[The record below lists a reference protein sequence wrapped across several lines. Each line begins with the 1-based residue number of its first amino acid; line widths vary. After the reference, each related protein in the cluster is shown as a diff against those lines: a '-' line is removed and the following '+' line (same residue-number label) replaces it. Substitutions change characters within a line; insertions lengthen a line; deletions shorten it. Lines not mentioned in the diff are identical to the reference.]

1 MYKGSLLVLFF
12 ITHRIYNNQNVAV
25 KRSMLNRAVLQ
36 KTMQEIEILARLR
49 HRNIVSVYGYCI
61 LGKPSDE
68 FIRLDVIMEL
78 GSGDLSHF
86 MQSKASETDGI
97 SEETLRAAKNPEE
110 YKTRKRYIYQICK
123 ALAFMFSKSVCHGDL
138 KLDNILVSEDG
149 DLMITDFGMAKFA
162 NRELTQNNV
171 EIGNRLQ

>member
-1 MYKGSLLVLFF
+1 MYN
-12 ITHRIYNNQNVAV
+12 YQDVAV
-25 KRSMLNRAVLQ
+25 KRSMLNRSVLE

-61 LGKPSDE
+61 LGEPSDDV
-68 FIRLDVIMEL
+68 IRLDVIMEL
-78 GSGDLSHF
+78 GKGDLSHRVP
-86 MQSKASETDGI
+86 SEASETDGI
-97 SEETLRAAKNPEE
+97 SEATLRAARNPEE

-123 ALAFMFSKSVCHGDL
+123 ALAFMFTKSVCHGDL

-162 NRELTQNNV
+162 NRELTQTNV

>member
-1 MYKGSLLVLFF
+1 MYN
-12 ITHRIYNNQNVAV
+12 YQDVAV
-25 KRSMLNRAVLQ
+25 KRSMLNRSVLE

-61 LGKPSDE
+61 LGEPSDDV
-68 FIRLDVIMEL
+68 IRLDVIMEL
-78 GSGDLSHF
+78 GRGDLSHRVF
-86 MQSKASETDGI
+86 SEASETDGI
-97 SEETLRAAKNPEE
+97 SEATLRAARNPEE

-123 ALAFMFSKSVCHGDL
+123 ALVFMFTKSVCHGDL

-162 NRELTQNNV
+162 NRELTQTNV